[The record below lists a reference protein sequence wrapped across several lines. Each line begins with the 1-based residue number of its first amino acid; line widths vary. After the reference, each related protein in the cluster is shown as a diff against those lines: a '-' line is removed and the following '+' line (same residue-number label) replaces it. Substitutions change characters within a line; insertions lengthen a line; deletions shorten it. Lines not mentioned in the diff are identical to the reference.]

1 MTSRRSRR
9 NAALRPLRLTAS
21 RSDTSPV
28 VCATVEERDFCS
40 SLARQSAGEVS
51 LGAERRAAEGA
62 QKAADAGV
70 TSG

>member
-1 MTSRRSRR
+1 
-9 NAALRPLRLTAS
+9 
-21 RSDTSPV
+21 
-28 VCATVEERDFCS
+28 VEERDFCS
-40 SLARQSAGEVS
+40 YLAPQSAGEVS